1 MLALFSNVL
10 LAVFFSSLLQNDI
23 CPLLI
28 NYSFLIFFW
37 GGGRGGGQMTERH
50 SMKCLYQFPFY
61 IYIKS
66 GGNIVCSWS

>member
-10 LAVFFSSLLQNDI
+10 LAVFFISLLQNDI

-37 GGGRGGGQMTERH
+37 GGG
-50 SMKCLYQFPFY
+50 
-61 IYIKS
+61 S
-66 GGNIVCSWS
+66 GWGTNKRC

>member
-28 NYSFLIFFW
+28 NCSFLNFFL
-37 GGGRGGGQMTERH
+37 GGGVGVGD
-50 SMKCLYQFPFY
+50 K
-61 IYIKS
+61 
-66 GGNIVCSWS
+66 

>member
-28 NYSFLIFFW
+28 NYSFFNFFF
-37 GGGRGGGQMTERH
+37 GGG
-50 SMKCLYQFPFY
+50 
-61 IYIKS
+61 S
-66 GGNIVCSWS
+66 GWGTNKRC